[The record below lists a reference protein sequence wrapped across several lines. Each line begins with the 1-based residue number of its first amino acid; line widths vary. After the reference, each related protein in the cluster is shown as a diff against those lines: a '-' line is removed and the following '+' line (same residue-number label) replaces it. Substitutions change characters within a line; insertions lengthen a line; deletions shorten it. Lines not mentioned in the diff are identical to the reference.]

1 MCLFKKKKSQENMNL
16 NVNVPFVTSVILK
29 IIKLSIVKKY
39 KIININKANRKLILI
54 NQLRNLDPIKQNLYP
69 VIEF

>member
-1 MCLFKKKKSQENMNL
+1 MNL